1 VELGHEGSMIMDCFG
16 DEVVVAILDPAK
28 FEFALG
34 QRHITARR
42 PDLYGILVERN
53 PHLGPGAR
61 PDV

>member
-1 VELGHEGSMIMDCFG
+1 MDCFG